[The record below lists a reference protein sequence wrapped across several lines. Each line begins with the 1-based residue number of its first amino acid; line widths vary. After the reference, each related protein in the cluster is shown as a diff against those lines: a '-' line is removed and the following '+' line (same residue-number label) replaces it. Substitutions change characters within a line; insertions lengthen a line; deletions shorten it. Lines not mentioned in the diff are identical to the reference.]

1 MTSRNDDALAL
12 EDDRRADDDGRST
25 PRTTRHARERAIRE
39 TRAQVVKT
47 LVAAEARGRCA
58 PTIGA
63 RARVRDGGHLGD
75 GFGFEKGTATRDE
88 GRAGGSSSLSLSL
101 SLAWLA

>member
-63 RARVRDGGHLGD
+63 RARVRDVGTSGW
-75 GFGFEKGTATRDE
+75 FFFEKGTERRAKRDA
-88 GRAGGSSSLSLSL
+88 RVLRP
-101 SLAWLA
+101 LARG

>member
-63 RARVRDGGHLGD
+63 RARVRDGRHLGC
-75 GFGFEKGTATRDE
+75 GCGFEKGTARRRRGTR
-88 GRAGGSSSLSLSL
+88 GRFVLSRSG
-101 SLAWLA
+101 AWLA